1 MGKDQRLYLSKEVAL
16 STLASGAA
24 IIVNTKID
32 SSREQGATLMK
43 LWMPDPSWE
52 GKTAGEGP
60 LLWGITWEL
69 TAVLVAEAIN
79 SDPQDEDDSVAV
91 EKTTRKVVVLG
102 AIPAGGVADVNP
114 SSYRRRKIP
123 WREVPEG
130 ATLKFFVFN
139 ADAAALTTGTIVK
152 FNGFILTKWRDD

>member
-1 MGKDQRLYLSKEVAL
+1 MGKMQKIYLSKEVAL

-32 SSREQGATLMK
+32 SSRSQGATLDK

-60 LLWGITWEL
+60 LLWGIAWEL
-69 TAVLVAEAIN
+69 TAILIAEAIN
-79 SDPQDEDDSVAV
+79 SDPQDEDDSVEV
-91 EKTTRKVVVLG
+91 EESTRKVVILG
-102 AIPAGGVADVNP
+102 AIPAGGVADINP
-114 SSYRRRKIP
+114 SSYKRRKIP
-123 WREVPEG
+123 WKEVPEG

-152 FNGFILTKWRDD
+152 FNGFAVTRWRDD